1 MLQEEK
7 EQNVKEREE
16 ALAERISPLN
26 LSGLS
31 AQELVVM
38 IDYNIFVVSQSL
50 QFLLP
55 PDSNTLSFLLMDFL
69 QDLCKGLH
77 HKIDLVDEER
87 YDIGL
92 KVSKNDMEVRTM
104 GRGVVLRQLFL

>member
-1 MLQEEK
+1 
-7 EQNVKEREE
+7 
-16 ALAERISPLN
+16 
-26 LSGLS
+26 
-31 AQELVVM
+31 
-38 IDYNIFVVSQSL
+38 
-50 QFLLP
+50 
-55 PDSNTLSFLLMDFL
+55 MDFL

-104 GRGVVLRQLFL
+104 GRGVVLRQLFLLNPNRSKGQDTTARQTMSLLPS

>member
-7 EQNVKEREE
+7 ERNVKEREE

-55 PDSNTLSFLLMDFL
+55 PDSNTLFSFQWTFYRIYAKAYTTRLIL
-69 QDLCKGLH
+69 
-77 HKIDLVDEER
+77 
-87 YDIGL
+87 
-92 KVSKNDMEVRTM
+92 
-104 GRGVVLRQLFL
+104 